1 MLCCKQDW
9 KQQQRKRAQARG
21 GVWNFALQGVMI
33 GLTFCQA
40 AAYAICFV
48 MVFDR
53 MGNIQGVVCDIWL
66 IWLAVLVLRMRCF
79 RACFSTRDGGGAGGD
94 AIWSRPV
101 SFHSLPWFGSCHL
114 GIAGD
119 CYAAEDCYVW
129 MPWPFVSELS
139 ASAVFGSPEMM
150 AWSVSQNVCV
160 VWVWGNTIHSL
171 IWRPSV
177 SWRFVT
183 FGYGKKTLKTMGKR
197 WKTNFR
203 RMKILE
209 LVVSFTYQTIA
220 CVDINL
226 LYCLHF

>member
-150 AWSVSQNVCV
+150 ACV
-160 VWVWGNTIHSL
+160 L
-171 IWRPSV
+171 ISFAECLCCLGLRQ
-177 SWRFVT
+177 
-183 FGYGKKTLKTMGKR
+183 Y
-197 WKTNFR
+197 N
-203 RMKILE
+203 
-209 LVVSFTYQTIA
+209 SFTHLEAKCFLTIRY
-220 CVDINL
+220 IWL
-226 LYCLHF
+226 R